1 MHPAPIALALSLA
14 TVLPAFAQ
22 DCAPAYRR
30 GFHEGVE
37 AVNAQLGAVT
47 ARMQQQV
54 QAQVNVQLAE
64 LDARRTAELERRL
77 AEAQNQA
84 LADRGPVT
92 AAPMPRLP
100 PLTMAPS
107 GGIVPQMAPAA
118 DPRPDDLAALP
129 PGTTITITDPQN
141 LPPDLFHALLAYA
154 AR

>member
-1 MHPAPIALALSLA
+1 
-14 TVLPAFAQ
+14 
-22 DCAPAYRR
+22 
-30 GFHEGVE
+30 
-37 AVNAQLGAVT
+37 NAQLGAVT